1 MIEGGQP
8 LRMLDRICE
17 RYPVVMHGV
26 SLSIASTAH
35 LDREYLARLK
45 KLAERVNPVW
55 ISDHLCWTGVHGVNL
70 HDLLPVPYTNEAL
83 DHVVDRVSRVQDIL
97 GRRLTLENVS
107 SYVTFGQSEMTE
119 WEFVSEVA
127 NRADCWLLF
136 DVNNVYVSA
145 FNHGFSADDFLNG
158 VPRDRVVQFHVAGH
172 SHEETHLIDTHDH
185 PVCDE
190 VWDFYRDAV
199 ANFQTG
205 VDHDRARRQH
215 SATRRARRRARPC
228 AKHCARGTRHPKT
241 CRRISRIGSTWGV
254 WRASGLRR
262 SKVAAAGHRLGR
274 RQ

>member
-8 LRMLDRICE
+8 LCMLDRICE
-17 RYPVVMHGV
+17 RYPAVMHGV
-26 SLSIASTAH
+26 SLSIASTAP

-70 HDLLPVPYTNEAL
+70 HDLLAVPYTKEAL
-83 DHVVDRVSRVQDIL
+83 DHLVDRVSRVQDIL

-145 FNHGFSADDFLNG
+145 FNSRFLG
-158 VPRDRVVQFHVAGH
+158 
-172 SHEETHLIDTHDH
+172 
-185 PVCDE
+185 
-190 VWDFYRDAV
+190 
-199 ANFQTG
+199 
-205 VDHDRARRQH
+205 
-215 SATRRARRRARPC
+215 
-228 AKHCARGTRHPKT
+228 
-241 CRRISRIGSTWGV
+241 
-254 WRASGLRR
+254 
-262 SKVAAAGHRLGR
+262 
-274 RQ
+274 